1 MGSRYSEYRQ
11 IRESRTYRTLGRMSW
26 WRIVIGLLL
35 LLLVL
40 LISGVPSK
48 KLAESGH
55 YKTAER
61 LMISP
66 AWMEKYKPD
75 LKAMIDA
82 GSLYADGDFDGA
94 ADRLR
99 KENVD
104 PEMLPEEL
112 RVLLAQKD
120 QA

>member
-1 MGSRYSEYRQ
+1 
-11 IRESRTYRTLGRMSW
+11 
-26 WRIVIGLLL
+26 
-35 LLLVL
+35 
-40 LISGVPSK
+40 
-48 KLAESGH
+48 
-55 YKTAER
+55 
-61 LMISP
+61 MISP

-104 PEMLPEEL
+104 PEMLPGEL
-112 RVLLAQKD
+112 RVLLEQKD